1 MRLNTVTDAS
11 AVKCRRRITRA
22 RFQASSAVWL
32 KSALFGMLVSVGY
45 RGIGPIL
52 EGQTGEKLRDI
63 LGYVSLQE
71 DGVNWRK
78 QSGY

>member
-1 MRLNTVTDAS
+1 
-11 AVKCRRRITRA
+11 
-22 RFQASSAVWL
+22 VWL